1 MYIQEKER
9 KRSAE
14 HEELKSDLT
23 EIMQTLYKQSE
34 AEDAQ
39 LQKEIDTLMD
49 TNKEIVRGLL
59 SVQSN
64 QFRNDCHALL
74 REDHIITIDEFEQ
87 LVHDHEAYN
96 GLGGNHTGD
105 QLFDLVKIKYESQIT
120 K

>member
-1 MYIQEKER
+1 MYIKEKER
-9 KRSAE
+9 KRSEE
-14 HEELKSDLT
+14 HEELKNGLT
-23 EIMQTLYKQSE
+23 EIMQTLYKQAE
-34 AEDAQ
+34 TEDAQ
-39 LQKEIDTLMD
+39 LQKEIDALMD

-74 REDHIITIDEFEQ
+74 CEDHIITIDEFEQ
-87 LVHDHEAYN
+87 LAHDHEAYN